1 LDYLILELKKAKKE
15 KLPNINEIENQI
27 ERLKNENAKIGL
39 QLYQKNIIYY
49 GFKIIYPL
57 SV

>member
-27 ERLKNENAKIGL
+27 ERLKNENSKIGL

>member
-1 LDYLILELKKAKKE
+1 LDQLILELKTAKKE
-15 KLPNINEIENQI
+15 KSPNIKEIENQI